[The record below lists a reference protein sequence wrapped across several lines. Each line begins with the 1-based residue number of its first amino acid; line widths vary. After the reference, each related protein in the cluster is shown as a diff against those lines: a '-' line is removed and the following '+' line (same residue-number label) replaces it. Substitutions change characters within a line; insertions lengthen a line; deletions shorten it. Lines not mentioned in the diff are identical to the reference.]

1 MKKKL
6 ILTISLIAML
16 LCAFAFCV
24 SAEEITVNTITSDT
38 YGTVYQLS
46 ADPGLDNV
54 DEYVSTLNNI
64 VDAGTDKDSL
74 SVMWDGT
81 YYYVFPTSYITYE
94 ISNGKFEVYVGTD
107 SKPGVNQAFAEWNEA
122 EGTSL
127 PQFELTGSYGSTNV
141 KSLIRIEISKDVLYF
156 DASHC
161 KLCFTNLKEVRFQ
174 PEQSVTGSLFNSAPA
189 LETVIG
195 LENCK
200 NFNGTTHFFR
210 GCVSLTTVSLP
221 EDITTIG
228 KETFWGC
235 SSLVEVSNWDKL
247 TKVTSIGQEAFKGC
261 TQLENIYLSSVTSIG
276 ISAFHSCKALT
287 SVDLSSVTSIGGSA
301 FNSCEALT
309 SVDLCSV
316 TSMGTHTFQYC
327 SNLNSI
333 GSFNSALTSIPQD
346 SFRGT
351 KLTSVTIPENVT
363 SIGGYAFCD
372 CNQLTSVSILSNKIT
387 SVAAQAFYGCS
398 SLTAIKLPDSVSDI
412 GSGAFKGC
420 SSLTEF
426 DVPNSLVTLGS
437 AAFQNCSQITRFE
450 FPPTTTSFGQD
461 CFHGCAALTYVNVP
475 RDCTSIGNYTFAG
488 CGNLEVLDMSEA
500 KSLKSAG
507 TNNGSYGKVTSLVFP
522 EGFESFGGISSST
535 LTELVFPNST
545 KTLGVIKSTVL
556 KEFVVPAG
564 VTSLGDKAFDY
575 CASLE
580 KVTIPAGCTSIATT
594 GNTAF
599 FGSTKN
605 NLKTIVF
612 TGNADD
618 AVLESIKTLLPN
630 ATIEFAN
637 HCEVYYEGEH
647 IEGNPTVSFVGEEF
661 LSVAQ
666 LCDDCT
672 RCTKTVVLKEAAPL
686 FTSKGW
692 TYSLDGAELSQGFKI
707 EKENIDFYNEHFG
720 IVGFGVVGAIH
731 TYFDKDGNEQT
742 YTENSAFISVVDGKV
757 VTTGAIAAGFENSD
771 YSIFAMKMTGL
782 TGDNQKAK
790 IYLSAYVATADNVY
804 YLSNNQASV
813 DAATDSTSIYALL
826 QKEETVE

>member
-46 ADPGLDNV
+46 KDPGLDGA
-54 DEYVSTLNNI
+54 EAYKSELKTI
-64 VDAGTDKDSL
+64 VDSGTEQETL
-74 SVMWDGT
+74 SILTDGT
-81 YYYVFPTSYITYE
+81 YYYVFPTSYIIAE
-94 ISNGKFEVYVGTD
+94 FLSGQKGKFEYRVSD
-107 SKPGVNQAFAEWNEA
+107 VNTVFSAWNEA
-122 EGTSL
+122 EGTTL
-127 PQFELTGSYGSTNV
+127 PQFELTGSWGNTRIDALV
-141 KSLIRIEISKDVLYF
+141 RIEFSKDVLWF
-156 DASHC
+156 DRQHC
-161 KLCFTNLKEVRFQ
+161 LVRSTNLKEAIMHDDIY
-174 PEQSVTGSLFNSAPA
+174 FNSNSTSIFYGCTA
-189 LETVIG
+189 LETVRFSTKYTNVPG
-195 LENCK
+195 GTFSGCT
-200 NFNGTTHFFR
+200 NFKGISNWN
-210 GCVSLTTVSLP
+210 
-221 EDITTIG
+221 DIKDSITSIG
-228 KETFWGC
+228 KEAFYNCTSLTSLDVSTSSATSVGDHAFYGCSNLATLNLPSTVTSIGKAAFRGC
-235 SSLVEVSNWDKL
+235 SSLANFDVPDSL
-247 TKVTSIGQEAFKGC
+247 VTLGAE
-261 TQLENIYLSSVTSIG
+261 
-276 ISAFHSCKALT
+276 AFHSCKALT
-287 SVDLSSVTSIGGSA
+287 RL
-301 FNSCEALT
+301 
-309 SVDLCSV
+309 
-316 TSMGTHTFQYC
+316 
-327 SNLNSI
+327 
-333 GSFNSALTSIPQD
+333 
-346 SFRGT
+346 
-351 KLTSVTIPENVT
+351 
-363 SIGGYAFCD
+363 
-372 CNQLTSVSILSNKIT
+372 
-387 SVAAQAFYGCS
+387 
-398 SLTAIKLPDSVSDI
+398 
-412 GSGAFKGC
+412 
-420 SSLTEF
+420 
-426 DVPNSLVTLGS
+426 
-437 AAFQNCSQITRFE
+437 E

-461 CFHGCAALTYVNVP
+461 CFNTCTSLEYINIP
-475 RDCTSIGNYTFAG
+475 RDCTSIGNYTFSG
-488 CGNLEVLDMSEA
+488 CSKVLIDLSGA
-500 KSLKSAG
+500 KSLTSTG
-507 TNNGSYGKVTSLVFP
+507 TNNNWGVTTSLVFP
-522 EGFESFGGISSST
+522 EGFKTCAGISSGNVTSI
-535 LTELVFPNST
+535 VFPNST
-545 KTLGVIKSTVL
+545 TSVGVLQCGALTEIVM
-556 KEFVVPAG
+556 PAG
-564 VTSLGDKAFDY
+564 LTSLVNKQFDY
-575 CASLE
+575 CGSLT

-594 GNTAF
+594 GNTSF
-599 FGSTKN
+599 YGTTKN

-612 TGNADD
+612 TGSAD
-618 AVLESIKTLLPN
+618 AEVLESIKTLLPN

-672 RCTKTVVLKEAAPL
+672 RCTKTVVLKEVAPL

-757 VTTGAIAAGFENSD
+757 VTTGAVAAGFENSD

>member
-46 ADPGLDNV
+46 ADPGLD
-54 DEYVSTLNNI
+54 EAEAYKSELKTI
-64 VDAGTDKDSL
+64 VDQGTEQESL
-74 SVMWDGT
+74 SILTDGT
-81 YYYVFPTSYITYE
+81 YYYVFPTSYIINEFLTDRE
-94 ISNGKFEVYVGTD
+94 AGKFECNV
-107 SKPGVNQAFAEWNEA
+107 SFVNTVFSEWNTA
-122 EGTSL
+122 EETSL
-127 PQFELTGSYGSTNV
+127 PQFESTGSYGSTNV

-156 DASHC
+156 DSSHC
-161 KLCFTNLKEVRFQ
+161 KLCYTNLKEVRFQ
-174 PEQSVTGSLFNSAPA
+174 PEQRVTGSLFNSAPA

-200 NFNGTTHFFR
+200 NFNSTTHFFR
-210 GCVSLTTVSLP
+210 GCVSLTAVSLP
-221 EDITTIG
+221 EDTTTIG

-235 SSLVEVSNWDKL
+235 SSLVEISNWDKL
-247 TKVTSIGQEAFKGC
+247 TNVTSIGQEAFKNC

-276 ISAFHSCKALT
+276 
-287 SVDLSSVTSIGGSA
+287 GSA
-301 FNSCEALT
+301 FNSCKALT

-327 SNLNSI
+327 SELNSI

-387 SVAAQAFYGCS
+387 SVAAQAFYGCA
-398 SLTAIKLPDSVSDI
+398 SLAAIKLPDSVSDI

-500 KSLKSAG
+500 ESLKSTG

-522 EGFESFGGISSST
+522 EGFESFGGIASST

-545 KTLGVIKSTVL
+545 KTLGVIKSSVL

-594 GNTAF
+594 GNTSF
-599 FGSTKN
+599 FGTTKN

-612 TGNADD
+612 TGSAD
-618 AVLESIKTLLPN
+618 AEVLESIKTLLPN

-637 HCEVYYEGEH
+637 HCEVYYEGVH
-647 IEGNPTVSFVGEEF
+647 VEGNPTVSFVGEEF

-666 LCDDCT
+666 LCDECT
-672 RCTKTVVLKEAAPL
+672 RCTKTVVLKEVAPL

-707 EKENIDFYNEHFG
+707 DKENIDFYNEHFG

-757 VTTGAIAAGFENSD
+757 VTTGAVSAGFENSD
-771 YSIFAMKMTGL
+771 YSIFAMKMKGL